1 MARKKKNPRPPGL
14 GQGSGYYTQEIV
26 KRLEQAFRY
35 SGHRPYRLFDD
46 WTLLVEACLEA
57 LPEQL
62 KAVAQT
68 GRFAPDTP
76 ETVELF
82 NQIRARYE
90 FPNHPEAHR
99 QVWEAFAEAFAMLL
113 ESAEPGLWGEGSY
126 GEFDCGYMGP
136 DVLGHVYMTYANSD
150 PAWQAQFF
158 TPYSASLLMAKM
170 CIMNGEREVYDRIKA
185 ACLHPDN
192 ILGQAVVLASLVI
205 PENGE
210 GEANLHR
217 DYFFNRVIPAAMGP
231 WFEPILVEE
240 PCIGSGIM
248 VLAAASQYPEWA
260 VKLNLVRFYGQDIDP
275 ICVRMAKINC
285 HLYGLNGYALRLAE
299 AVSVAAEAQQNRQNI
314 MVSPLKSVG
323 TAIEHVAQAYWQQPD
338 KPVPSPDE
346 LSFESLFRRA
356 TQPVVAEEVP
366 A

>member
-1 MARKKKNPRPPGL
+1 
-14 GQGSGYYTQEIV
+14 
-26 KRLEQAFRY
+26 
-35 SGHRPYRLFDD
+35 
-46 WTLLVEACLEA
+46 
-57 LPEQL
+57 
-62 KAVAQT
+62 
-68 GRFAPDTP
+68 
-76 ETVELF
+76 
-82 NQIRARYE
+82 
-90 FPNHPEAHR
+90 
-99 QVWEAFAEAFAMLL
+99 
-113 ESAEPGLWGEGSY
+113 
-126 GEFDCGYMGP
+126 
-136 DVLGHVYMTYANSD
+136 
-150 PAWQAQFF
+150 
-158 TPYSASLLMAKM
+158 
-170 CIMNGEREVYDRIKA
+170 MNGEREVYDRIKA

-205 PENGE
+205 PEIEG

-231 WFEPILVEE
+231 WFEPILMEE

-299 AVSVAAEAQQNRQNI
+299 AVNVAAEAQQNRQNAP
-314 MVSPLKSVG
+314 VSPLKSMG
-323 TAIEHVAQAYWQQPD
+323 TAIEYIAQAHQQQPD
-338 KPVPSPDE
+338 KPGLPPDE

-356 TQPVVAEEVP
+356 TQPVVAEEVL